1 MKKCATNRSLAKWV
15 FLGLITLN
23 IYNIVVMSRLG
34 KDLNHIQMMQE
45 VPGKR
50 LKPYFP
56 SLLLGIITLGIYPLV
71 WEIKAISRVYTYAD
85 KAFTPTYW
93 GPKKVSLYRTLL
105 IWTIVCPL
113 LAISKLFKTANLVC
127 KWYNNQLDNQ
137 LDSFLTPD
145 QGDYI
150 DLPELLGEDHVEEE
164 AKPSAPEKAE
174 EKERTTA
181 KAEEEKTEEKPMAK
195 PAAKPAAKKPAAKP
209 AAKPAPKAA
218 AKPEPK
224 EGKRVYHV
232 AKREDGMWA
241 VKFAGGEKA
250 IKLFKTKVEAEAYT
264 KQMAKNQGGVMLTHN
279 SKGANKGKIAK
290 K

>member
-1 MKKCATNRSLAKWV
+1 MNKCATNRSLAKWF

-34 KDLNHIQMMQE
+34 KDLNHIQMMLD

-50 LKPYFP
+50 LKSYFL
-56 SLLLGIITLGIYPLV
+56 SFLLGIITLGIVPLI

-85 KAFTPTYW
+85 KAFTPTFW
-93 GPKKVSLYRTLL
+93 GPKKVILFKTLL
-105 IWTIVCPL
+105 IWTIICPIMAL
-113 LAISKLFKTANLVC
+113 SKLFKTANLVC

-150 DLPELLGEDHVEEE
+150 DLPELLGEDHVEEDPV
-164 AKPSAPEKAE
+164 KPSADNAE

-181 KAEEEKTEEKPMAK
+181 KAEEKKTEEEPMAK
-195 PAAKPAAKKPAAKP
+195 PAAKPAAKPVAKP